1 MKLEESMAIVKA
13 LADNSRLMIIQAL
26 LDKPQ
31 YVEELS
37 ERLNL
42 AASTVSF
49 HLKKL
54 EQAHL
59 VSKTKEQY
67 YVVFQANCQALNLTL
82 HDLVNVEGI
91 EKAVQEERIQQYTQK
106 VIRTFFKEGK
116 LQQIPAQH
124 KKRWLVLAEIAKRFQ
139 SGRSYTEQEVNAI
152 ILPVYEDYCT
162 IRRELVEQRLLAR
175 HGATYWV
182 AESSDAEPQSGLR
195 KSFQESL
202 KSKGFVSV
210 RE

>member
-1 MKLEESMAIVKA
+1 MKLEESMAIIKA
-13 LADNSRLMIIQAL
+13 LADHSRLMIIQAL

-37 ERLNL
+37 ERLSL

-54 EQAHL
+54 EQANL

-67 YVVFQANCQALNLTL
+67 YVMFQVNPGVLHLTL
-82 HDLVNVEGI
+82 HDLVSVEGV

-106 VIRTFFKEGK
+106 VLRTFFKEGK

-124 KKRWLVLAEIAKRFQ
+124 KKRWLVLAEIAKCFQ
-139 SGRSYTEQEVNAI
+139 PGRSYTEQEVNEI
-152 ILPVYEDYCT
+152 ILPMYHDYCT
-162 IRRELVEQRLLAR
+162 IRRELVEQHLLAR
-175 HGATYWV
+175 NGAAYWA
-182 AESSDAEPQSGLR
+182 AEPSDAEPKSGLQR
-195 KSFQESL
+195 SFQESL
-202 KSKGFVSV
+202 ASRGLQH
-210 RE
+210 

>member
-26 LDKPQ
+26 LHKPQ

-54 EQAHL
+54 EQARL

-67 YVVFQANCQALNLTL
+67 YVVFQANRKALNLTL

-106 VIRTFFKEGK
+106 VIRAFFKEGK

-124 KKRWLVLAEIAKRFQ
+124 KKRWLVLAEIAKRFE
-139 SGRSYTEQEVNAI
+139 SGRNYTEQEVNAI

-175 HGATYWV
+175 YGATYWV
-182 AESSDAEPQSGLR
+182 AESSDAEPHSGLQ

-202 KSKGFVSV
+202 KSKGLVSV
-210 RE
+210 TE

>member
-1 MKLEESMAIVKA
+1 MKLTESMAIVKA
-13 LADNSRLMIIQAL
+13 LADSSRLMIMQAL

-42 AASTVSF
+42 AASTISF

-54 EQAHL
+54 EQANL

-67 YVVFQANCQALNLTL
+67 YVMFQANHKALNLTL
-82 HDLVNVEGI
+82 HELMAVDDI

-116 LQQIPAQH
+116 LRQIPAQY

-139 SGRSYTEQEVNAI
+139 PGRSYTEQEVNETI
-152 ILPVYEDYCT
+152 VPVYHDYCT
-162 IRRELVEQRLLAR
+162 IRRELVEQHLLVR
-175 HGATYWV
+175 NGATYWV
-182 AESSDAEPQSGLR
+182 AEPSDAELPSGLQ

-202 KSKGFVSV
+202 KSKGLHQ
-210 RE
+210 

>member
-1 MKLEESMAIVKA
+1 MKLAESMAIVKA
-13 LADNSRLMIIQAL
+13 LADSSRLMIMQAL
-26 LDKPQ
+26 LEKPQ

-54 EQAHL
+54 EQANL

-67 YVVFQANCQALNLTL
+67 YVIFRANPEALNLTL
-82 HDLVNVEGI
+82 HELMLIEDI
-91 EKAVQEERIQQYTQK
+91 EKAVQEERIEKYKQK
-106 VIRTFFKEGK
+106 VLRAFFKDGK

-124 KKRWLVLAEIAKRFQ
+124 KKHWIVLAEIARRFQ
-139 SGRSYTEQEVNAI
+139 SGRTYTEHEVNEV
-152 ILPVYEDYCT
+152 ILPIYDDYCT
-162 IRRELVEQRLLAR
+162 IRRELIEQQLLAR
-175 HGATYWV
+175 NGTTYWM
-182 AESSDAEPQSGLR
+182 AASPDAETHSDLQ

-202 KSKGFVSV
+202 ASKGLQQ
-210 RE
+210 